1 MDDKRTD
8 NQVNIINRLKKIEG
22 QVKGIQRMVD
32 SGKCCDDIMIQIS
45 AVRSAINKVGGIIL
59 DTYIK
64 DCLIASLKNE
74 ENDDKLND
82 LINTLVKYVK

>member
-1 MDDKRTD
+1 MDDKKSE

-22 QVKGIQRMVD
+22 QVKGIQRMVE

-45 AVRSAINKVGGIIL
+45 AIRSAINKVGGMIL

-64 DCLIASLKNE
+64 DCLISSLKNN
-74 ENDDKLND
+74 ENDDKLDD
-82 LINTLVKYVK
+82 LIDTIVKYVK

>member
-1 MDDKRTD
+1 MGDKKTD
-8 NQVNIINRLKKIEG
+8 TQINIINRLKKIEG

-64 DCLIASLKNE
+64 DCLITSLKNE
-74 ENDDKLND
+74 ENDEKLND
-82 LINTLVKYVK
+82 LIDTIVKYVK